1 MSNTEKDDEFYS
13 LANQYIDLANEQ
25 CEQTDKGKV
34 SAMLLYAAARFNTY
48 IVASSAADADQF
60 DSLKESAFEFLMD
73 EYKKMLN
80 EHFADYKANFEKYL
94 NTGASTKTIN

>member
-25 CEQTDKGKV
+25 CEQIDKGKV
-34 SAMLLYAAARFNTY
+34 SAMFLYAAARFNTY
-48 IVASSAADADQF
+48 IVASSAPDADQF